1 MDEVLAAA
9 RQVDWTKLA
18 GRSLCDACLGRLFG
32 KLGHGH
38 TNAERGASVRSN
50 LPATNGACWI
60 CAGLTSRYDDLAA
73 LVVRKLEPWSFET
86 FLVGSKVD
94 PEIQAREESLW
105 RELAVTSAEA
115 IKTEINREVGKRV
128 SERIGRE
135 ADFENPDIVAIVDTP
150 FDYVG
155 LQVNPLYL
163 RGRYRKLA
171 RGLPQTRWPCRAC
184 MGKGCARCGGTGKMY
199 PSSVEEIV
207 ATAVMVESGG
217 TGHALHGMGREDVDA
232 RMLGRGRPFII
243 EIREPRIRRIDL
255 HAAVGRANTSGT
267 VEVDALVPAHK
278 KDVVALKADRADK
291 TYRVLVR
298 FIPPVDEAKLKWEL
312 GLFGNQPIAQRTP
325 SRVAHRRADTT
336 RHRTVKRLDL
346 LRLDGDIA
354 EIRAT
359 AEAGVYIKELVHG
372 DLGRTQPSL
381 AERLGVGC
389 EVLELDVEEVHSDG

>member
-1 MDEVLAAA
+1 
-9 RQVDWTKLA
+9 
-18 GRSLCDACLGRLFG
+18 
-32 KLGHGH
+32 
-38 TNAERGASVRSN
+38 
-50 LPATNGACWI
+50 
-60 CAGLTSRYDDLAA
+60 
-73 LVVRKLEPWSFET
+73 
-86 FLVGSKVD
+86 
-94 PEIQAREESLW
+94 
-105 RELAVTSAEA
+105 
-115 IKTEINREVGKRV
+115 
-128 SERIGRE
+128 
-135 ADFENPDIVAIVDTP
+135 
-150 FDYVG
+150 
-155 LQVNPLYL
+155 
-163 RGRYRKLA
+163 
-171 RGLPQTRWPCRAC
+171 
-184 MGKGCARCGGTGKMY
+184 MY

-255 HAAVGRANTSGT
+255 PAAVGRANTSGT

-278 KDVVALKADRADK
+278 KDVVALKTDRADK